1 MIDRYSFL
9 VLSLLFLVPPS
20 MILVVRMDL
29 RRVLGLTAVMSLPF
43 AATEFLFYPTYWDP
57 ETLFDLV
64 DRIGFGIEDVL
75 FVAGLGMLSAGVY
88 PFVFTKRVLRETSEP
103 VAAIIGRAAVL
114 LIATAAAVGVAVA
127 LGVHLIY
134 AAPAIMVIA
143 DILILLRRGDLVMP
157 SVVGGLLTV
166 GVYGGLSLLFQLL
179 ISGGFYLDWN
189 TEEFLDVFLLGIPVE
204 ELLYGFA
211 AGLVGSVFTVYV
223 LRARFV

>member
-1 MIDRYSFL
+1 MIDRYSVL
-9 VLSLLFLVPPS
+9 VL
-20 MILVVRMDL
+20 
-29 RRVLGLTAVMSLPF
+29 TALMSLPF

-64 DRIGFGIEDVL
+64 ARIGFGIEDVL
-75 FVAGLGMLSAGVY
+75 FVAGLGMLSSGVY
-88 PFVFTKRVLRETSEP
+88 PFVFNKRVLRETSEP
-103 VAAIIGRAAVL
+103 VAAMIARAAVL

-143 DILILLRRGDLVMP
+143 DIVILLRRGDLLRP

-179 ISGGFYLDWN
+179 IPGAFELDWN
-189 TEEFLDVFLLGIPVE
+189 TEEFLNVFVFGIPVE

-211 AGLVGSVFTVYV
+211 AGLIGSVFTV
-223 LRARFV
+223 